1 MITKKIYG
9 IFTEGYDP
17 DGNEIDEFQYE
28 AFENEADA
36 VAFVKENQ
44 KRCCN
49 RLFYAEI
56 DFHCRKENS

>member
-9 IFTEGYDP
+9 IFTEAYDP
-17 DGNEIDEFQYE
+17 DCNEIDEFQYE
-28 AFENEADA
+28 AFENEVEA

-44 KRCCN
+44 ELSTA